1 MNWIDVTKKTPP
13 QNTPVLFYSRDLDAH
28 LVGYWSEYDNCMVQY
43 PDDRE
48 GWKWSVSKWA
58 FIDKSDSPTCTAN
71 ERKFL
76 DEIREKG
83 EWASSY
89 GAIWLDN
96 GSEIFQS
103 DLETD
108 LRKLIKGE

>member
-1 MNWIDVTKKTPP
+1 MDELEKDSWYYFTLPSEGDTWYPVWISDNNECVLDGKRIKLTK
-13 QNTPVLFYSRDLDAH
+13 L
-28 LVGYWSEYDNCMVQY
+28 
-43 PDDRE
+43 E
-48 GWKWSVSKWA
+48 GMIFEKAVMPKA
-58 FIDKSDSPTCTAN
+58 PTCTAN

-83 EWASSY
+83 EWASSH